1 MKKNEEVI
9 KLEKSNSTIQAPLEG
24 NVYPLENAQD
34 EAFASGALGKG
45 VVIVPTGNEVVAPF
59 DGEVVTLFPTK
70 HAIGIISDTGVE
82 LLIHI
87 GINTVEMN
95 GDGFESFVQ
104 QGERV
109 KAGQLLVRFDSEKI
123 KERGFSTQTMIIVTN
138 SNNYKSITKTDVNLA
153 HYSTPVLKLEA

>member
-1 MKKNEEVI
+1 M
-9 KLEKSNSTIQAPLEG
+9 
-24 NVYPLENAQD
+24 
-34 EAFASGALGKG
+34 
-45 VVIVPTGNEVVAPF
+45 IVPTGNEVVAPF

-153 HYSTPVLKLEA
+153 HYATPVLKLEA